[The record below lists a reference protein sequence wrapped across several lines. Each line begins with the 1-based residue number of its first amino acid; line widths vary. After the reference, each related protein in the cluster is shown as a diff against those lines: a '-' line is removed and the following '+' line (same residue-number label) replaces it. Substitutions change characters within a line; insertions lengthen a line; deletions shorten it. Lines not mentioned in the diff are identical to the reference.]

1 MKSYNLPRYLK
12 LCRVGNSLHLTVPH
26 AYVDAHN
33 LSVHDYVLWQPEP
46 DGIKLTFGDPS
57 DHEPATHEREDASC
71 PS

>member
-1 MKSYNLPRYLK
+1 
-12 LCRVGNSLHLTVPH
+12 
-26 AYVDAHN
+26 
-33 LSVHDYVLWQPEP
+33 VHDYVLWQPEP